1 MTRRSRPGLRL
12 ESLESR
18 LTMAGDVAA
27 SLSGETL
34 SLRGDEAANSVRIT
48 QDANASILIEGL
60 DGTRINGASQVR
72 YNGAG
77 LEKSDLRLF
86 GGNDRLEIRGLR
98 ATVDH
103 NLELDVGNDAVIL
116 QDVVAGVNLT
126 VKMDDGVDRVTA
138 SGVRTGSDLNIEMG
152 QGAASVTVSASTVA
166 GTLNVQSLD
175 SADSIQVT
183 ATTVGKDL
191 KINSGKGDDSV
202 TVQNVQ
208 VALTATAITDEGRDR
223 VTLTNLVTTEDVN
236 VEAGQGADRVLLTE
250 VRSGKNITVLTDTG
264 NDYVSVTRV
273 VAAKDAVF
281 AGGDEFDT
289 FDNNGV
295 SGGEKL
301 EIKEFEARTG
311 LGTTPPTAPP
321 LSNFVRS
328 LYVDVLN
335 RSASDDDVSYWS
347 GRLEAGATRS
357 AVSSALLAS
366 RERRAAVVDDYYRQY
381 LGRPA
386 DAGGLSFWLNV
397 WQTHNGPDV
406 VRAGLIGSGEFYA
419 SQGGSDDGAIRG
431 LYQNVLGR
439 GASDEE
445 VGYWRNVIKSTPLTN
460 VALGFLNSRENRRE
474 LIDGWY
480 QNYLNRS
487 GDNAGLDYWFDRLS
501 KGASQE
507 SIQAS
512 LLGSS
517 EYFD

>member
-1 MTRRSRPGLRL
+1 MARRATQRLRL

-18 LTMAGDVAA
+18 ITMAGDVAA
-27 SLSGETL
+27 SLSDETL
-34 SLRGDEAANSVRIT
+34 SLRGDAAANSVRIT
-48 QDANASILIEGL
+48 QDASASILIEGL
-60 DGTRINGASQVR
+60 DGTRINGAAQVR
-72 YNGAG
+72 YDGAG
-77 LEKSDLRLF
+77 LEKTDLRLF

-103 NLELDVGNDAVIL
+103 HLELDVGDDTVIL

-126 VKMDDGVDRVTA
+126 VKMDDGVDRVTS
-138 SGVRTGSDLNIEMG
+138 SGVRTGGDFNIEAG
-152 QGAASVTVSASTVA
+152 QGAASVTVSAATVT
-166 GTLNVQSLD
+166 GTLNIQSQD

-183 ATTVGKDL
+183 ATAVGKDL
-191 KINSGKGDDSV
+191 KIHSGKGDDTV

-223 VTLTNLVTTEDVN
+223 VTLSNLVTSEDVN
-236 VEAGQGADRVLLTE
+236 VEAGQGADRVLMTD
-250 VRSGKNITVLTDTG
+250 VRAGKNITVLADTG
-264 NDYVSVTRV
+264 ADYVSVTRV
-273 VAAKDAVF
+273 SAAKDAVF

-289 FDNNGV
+289 FDDNGV

-301 EIKEFEARTG
+301 EIKEFEARTSAG
-311 LGTTPPTAPP
+311 ATPPTTSP
-321 LSNFVRS
+321 NGDFVRA
-328 LYVDVLN
+328 LYIDVLN
-335 RSASDDDVSYWS
+335 RSASDDDVNYWA
-347 GRLEAGATRS
+347 GRLGSGVTRS
-357 AVSSALLAS
+357 AVSSAILAS

-386 DAGGLSFWLNV
+386 EAGGLNFWLNV

-431 LYQNVLGR
+431 LYQNILGR
-439 GASDEE
+439 GAGDDE
-445 VGYWRNVIKSTPLTN
+445 VGYWRNVMQSTPLTN

-487 GDNAGLDYWFDRLS
+487 SDAAGLDYWFDRLS
-501 KGASQE
+501 QGASQE